1 MKTALDLPDE
11 RVSEPNFPAVLQGY
25 TLCEPGILHRNPNV
39 QRDAQGLLIVRG
51 TADAPAGQ
59 MSIEELLALETQAQA
74 DEDSQQVFGAPV
86 DIHAWEE
93 PGS

>member
-1 MKTALDLPDE
+1 MKAMLGLSDE
-11 RVSEPNFPAVLQGY
+11 LVPEPNFPSVLQGH
-25 TLCEPGILHRNPNV
+25 TLCEPGILHRNPDV
-39 QRDAQGLLIVRG
+39 QRDAQGLPIVRG
-51 TADAPAGQ
+51 AADAPAWQ

-74 DEDSQQVFGAPV
+74 DEDSQQVSGAPV